1 MNSTNNLLRAWM
13 DAHNHISQSDAARA
27 LGIKPAAVNNWTRG
41 ISQAAPHLV
50 ARMAKEIGEDPGK
63 WLALVESE
71 RSRDAEDRR
80 TWAALAKQLGAAAV
94 VVLAV
99 ALPWPS
105 KAAVIDQD
113 EADAA
118 VYIMRN
124 WLRRLV
130 AQFASM
136 TRRFGAVHASAV
148 LA

>member
-99 ALPWPS
+99 AHP
-105 KAAVIDQD
+105 AVSVGAEKTFNIKGLQ
-113 EADAA
+113 A
-118 VYIMRN
+118 VYY
-124 WLRRLV
+124 V
-130 AQFASM
+130 K
-136 TRRFGAVHASAV
+136 
-148 LA
+148 